1 MGEPIFQDRRD
12 AGQALVRAMAAIPYL
27 KDAVVLALPRGG
39 VPVAFEIARAHN
51 LPLDILA
58 VRKLGVPGQEELAM
72 GAIAGDGTLVLN
84 SDIIQAYRISDELL
98 RAVSLHEQREIER
111 DEGVYRAGQP
121 PLEIAD
127 RTVILVD
134 DGLAT
139 GATMRAA
146 VRVAQ
151 PRSRRV
157 IIAVPVAA
165 VSTCRELRSEVDR
178 IICAFTP
185 EPFEAVGRFY
195 RDFAPTSN
203 DEVRALLLQA
213 RKNLEAR
220 SAA

>member
-1 MGEPIFQDRRD
+1 MRSSRQW
-12 AGQALVRAMAAIPYL
+12 MHS
-27 KDAVVLALPRGG
+27 
-39 VPVAFEIARAHN
+39 AHS
-51 LPLDILA
+51 
-58 VRKLGVPGQEELAM
+58 LGA
-72 GAIAGDGTLVLN
+72 
-84 SDIIQAYRISDELL
+84 
-98 RAVSLHEQREIER
+98 
-111 DEGVYRAGQP
+111 YRAGQP

-151 PRSRRV
+151 PRAKRV

-178 IICAFTP
+178 IVCAYTP
-185 EPFEAVGRFY
+185 EPFESVGRFY
-195 RDFAPTSN
+195 RDFTPTSD
-203 DEVRALLLQA
+203 DEVRALLIQA

-220 SAA
+220 PAA

>member
-12 AGQALVRAMAAIPYL
+12 AGQVLARAVAAISSL
-27 KDAVVLALPRGG
+27 GDAIILALPRGG
-39 VPVAFEIARAHN
+39 VPVAFEIARVHA

-72 GAIAGDGTLVLN
+72 GAVAGDGTLVLN
-84 SDIIQAYRISDELL
+84 SDVIQAFRISDDLL
-98 RAVSLHEQREIER
+98 RTASVREQMEIER
-111 DEGVYRAGQP
+111 EELAYRAGQP

-151 PRSRRV
+151 PRAKRV

-178 IICAFTP
+178 IVCPFTP

-195 RDFAPTSN
+195 LDFSPTSD
-203 DEVRALLLQA
+203 DEVRALLTQA

-220 SAA
+220 PAA